1 MQLPMDFARLSPWI
15 VRAAWAV
22 LPFTAGPALALALDD
37 RSLPLRT
44 AASALLWAAW
54 AIALCASLVLHPIAL
69 TVLRLLAPGA
79 VASAAWAAIESADPL
94 GALALVSSLV
104 ALTLAFL
111 PETGESFVNGPAY
124 PNERRFPLR
133 VPTPLLFG
141 PLLFSWA
148 ATIGAPIAGVL
159 LLSDRRWVAGALV
172 VAISV
177 PVAVV
182 LGRAVHGLS
191 RRWVVFV
198 PAGLV
203 VHDPMSL
210 ADPVLF
216 PKAMVGDVTVAEHD
230 STALDLTQR
239 AAGLTL
245 ELFVKEPAPLV
256 LAKVGRGI
264 GPTVDTD
271 RVLFT
276 PTRPGRV
283 LAEFRTRMGTSVS
296 DG

>member
-1 MQLPMDFARLSPWI
+1 MDLARLFPWI
-15 VRAAWAV
+15 VRASWAV
-22 LPFTAGPALALALDD
+22 LPFTVGPALADALDD

-44 AASALLWAAW
+44 TASASLWAAW
-54 AIALCASLVLHPIAL
+54 AIALCASLVFHPIAL
-69 TVLRLLAPGA
+69 TLLRMITPAS
-79 VASAAWAAIESADPL
+79 VAAAGWAATASDSLPGVVAVVSASV
-94 GALALVSSLV
+94 AVILV
-104 ALTLAFL
+104 FL

-141 PLLFSWA
+141 PLLLAWSL
-148 ATIGAPIAGVL
+148 TLGAPVAAVL
-159 LLSDRRWVAGALV
+159 LLADRRWIPGF
-172 VAISV
+172 
-177 PVAVV
+177 VAVAVTGGAAFV

-216 PKAMVGDVTVAEHD
+216 PKAMVGDVTVAEAG

-245 ELFVKEPAPLV
+245 ELSLKEPAPLV

-271 RVLFT
+271 RVLFA

-283 LAEFRTRMGTSVS
+283 LAELRTRMGTA
-296 DG
+296 

>member
-1 MQLPMDFARLSPWI
+1 MQPTMDFARLSPWI
-15 VRAAWAV
+15 VRAAWAI
-22 LPFTAGPALALALDD
+22 LPFAAGPALAAALDE
-37 RSLPLRT
+37 RSAPLRT

-54 AIALCASLVLHPIAL
+54 AVALCASLVLHPIAL
-69 TVLRLLAPGA
+69 TVLRMIAPAA
-79 VASAAWAAIESADPL
+79 VASAGWAAVEMTDL
-94 GALALVSSLV
+94 RALVAVGSSLV
-104 ALTLAFL
+104 AVTLVFL

-141 PLLFSWA
+141 PLLLAWV

-159 LLSDRRWVAGALV
+159 LVSDRRWVPGAIAIAGA
-172 VAISV
+172 AAA
-177 PVAVV
+177 AVV

-216 PKAMVGDVTVAEHD
+216 PKQMVGDVTVAENG

-245 ELFVKEPAPLV
+245 ELTLKEPAPLV
-256 LAKVGRGI
+256 LAKIGRGV
-264 GPTVDTD
+264 GPTVDAD

-283 LAEFRTRMGTSVS
+283 LAELRTRMG
-296 DG
+296 

>member
-1 MQLPMDFARLSPWI
+1 MDFARLSPWI

-22 LPFTAGPALALALDD
+22 LPFTAGPALALALHD
-37 RSLPLRT
+37 RSEPIRT
-44 AASALLWAAW
+44 AASTLLWAAW
-54 AIALCASLVLHPIAL
+54 AVALCASLVLHPIAL

-79 VASAAWAAIESADPL
+79 VASTGWAALETADPL
-94 GALALVSSLV
+94 GVVALVSSLV
-104 ALTLAFL
+104 AVTLAFL

-133 VPTPLLFG
+133 VPTPMLFG
-141 PLLFSWA
+141 PLLVAWA
-148 ATIGAPIAGVL
+148 ATVGAPIAGVL
-159 LLSDRRWVAGALV
+159 LLADRRWVAGAIV
-172 VAISV
+172 VVVSA
-177 PVAVV
+177 AAGVV

-216 PKAMVGDVTVAEHD
+216 PKAMVGDVTVAEHA

-245 ELFVKEPAPLV
+245 ELSLKEPAPLV

-264 GPTVDTD
+264 GPTVDTE
-271 RVLFT
+271 RLLFT

-283 LAEFRTRMGTSVS
+283 LAELRTRMGAGPRVS
-296 DG
+296 DD